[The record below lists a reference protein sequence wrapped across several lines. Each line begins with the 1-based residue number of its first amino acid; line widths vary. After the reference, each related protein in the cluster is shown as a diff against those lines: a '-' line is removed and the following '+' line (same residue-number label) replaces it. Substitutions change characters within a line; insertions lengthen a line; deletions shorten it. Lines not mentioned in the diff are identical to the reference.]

1 MRSDQFAEGLEVS
14 YQHLTGVI
22 HFICSSYI
30 TVCVR
35 TFEDRVRNVCVLVHR
50 NNWKDLNLLTGN
62 RQDYEK

>member
-14 YQHLTGVI
+14 YRHLTGTI

-35 TFEDRVRNVCVLVHR
+35 TFEDRVKNVCVLVHR
-50 NNWKDLNLLTGN
+50 ENWKDLNLVNGN
-62 RQDYEK
+62 RKDYEK

>member
-1 MRSDQFAEGLEVS
+1 MKSDQFAEGLEVS
-14 YQHLTGVI
+14 YQHLTGTI

-50 NNWKDLNLLTGN
+50 ENWKDLNLLTGN